1 MSFFK
6 FLKKEP
12 PPPSAPGTCDYE
24 ELYDGMRA
32 EVLNPSGERL
42 YLGRIRLYAG
52 DKLDVLADP
61 GDYLPRAKYN
71 QPVILSCAPREGKTF
86 SLIGTVGPNDR
97 KFWRVEKLQY
107 PQAPENRSF
116 FRQPIDAEGYVRSTA
131 GGQRFP
137 CKLVDISGGGVRVV
151 TEKLFQLESTFLLES
166 TLLPTEDPFSI
177 TCMVKRIKVR
187 PQASA
192 KVKKFEYGCQFVDT
206 PPSVQ
211 QRLLQVIFILQ
222 RRARQDQDK
231 E

>member
-1 MSFFK
+1 MAFFK
-6 FLKKEP
+6 SWKKEP
-12 PPPSAPGTCDYE
+12 PPPPPGTSDYE
-24 ELYDGMRA
+24 ELYDGMRT
-32 EVLNPSGERL
+32 EVLTPAGERL
-42 YLGRIRLYAG
+42 CTGRIRLHAG
-52 DKLDVLADP
+52 DRLDVLADP
-61 GDYLPRAKYN
+61 GEYLPRAKYN
-71 QPVILSCAPREGKTF
+71 QPVILRCVPREGKPF
-86 SLIGTVGPNDR
+86 SLIGVVGPNDR

-222 RRARQDQDK
+222 RRARQG
-231 E
+231 EE

>member
-71 QPVILSCAPREGKTF
+71 QPVILRCAPREGKTF

-151 TEKLFQLESTFLLES
+151 TEKLFQLESTFQLE
-166 TLLPTEDPFSI
+166 TVLVATEEPFSF
-177 TCMVKRIKVR
+177 TCQVKRTTVR
-187 PQASA
+187 AQTASPM
-192 KVKKFEYGCQFVDT
+192 KKYEYGCQFVDL
-206 PPSVQ
+206 PPKEQ
-211 QRLLQVIFILQ
+211 ERLLQAIFTLQRKILQ
-222 RRARQDQDK
+222 ARREK
-231 E
+231 